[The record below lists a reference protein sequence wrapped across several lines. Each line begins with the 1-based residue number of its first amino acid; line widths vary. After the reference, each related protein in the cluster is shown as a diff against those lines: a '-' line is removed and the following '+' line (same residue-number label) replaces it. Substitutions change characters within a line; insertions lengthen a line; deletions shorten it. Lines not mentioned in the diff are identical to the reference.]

1 MSRASWTRAL
11 RWGLAG
17 LLGLILLVLI
27 ALVGLLGTSA
37 GSRAVLSWVPGLT
50 VAGFE
55 GRLADN
61 FSAQRLEWTDG
72 STRLVLDRARIDWSP
87 ACLLRMTLCLR
98 QVVAEEILLTLA
110 PKEPS
115 PEPSGP
121 VQLPDLDLP
130 LSLELGDIRIG
141 RFLLDDQE
149 QLRDAELV
157 AHWDR
162 DGLHIESVKLAHDD
176 LKLSL
181 KGLLKP
187 TRGWPLEAE
196 GTLEL
201 PAPGEQAWSL
211 QLQAKGELMGHLKL
225 QALSSGYLVGKL
237 EGDLQP
243 LADNL
248 PATALVT
255 ADGFKADAS
264 LPDTLTLNQLRLDAR
279 GNLKDGYQ
287 LAGAAVLP
295 AEESPVVLSLR
306 GRVDAEG
313 ADIATLDLSAAKEQ
327 RVTLTGRLDWQ
338 DAFAATARLDWLD
351 FPWRRLYP
359 AIEEPPVS
367 VHTLKAEVSY
377 SDGAYLGN
385 FDAALNGPAGAFTLA
400 SPVSGNLSEVFL
412 PSLKLAA
419 GQGKAE
425 GHLQVGFANA
435 VTWNAALDLTD
446 LDPAY
451 WLEEMPGRLA
461 GPLRSKGSL
470 NDDVLTLDA
479 NLDLQGRLRGQPA
492 TFKAQ
497 ANAAGQAW
505 KVEGLSLQL
514 GDNRISGQAA
524 MDRRLSGRLD
534 IALNRL
540 GQLWPQLFGRVSG
553 QLDLGG
559 TLQAPE
565 GQLRLD
571 GQRIAYADQGLRTL
585 ALSASLDA
593 AQRGRLSLVAQ
604 GLRSGDSD
612 FGVLKVDGNGDRQ
625 RQQMALSLQGKPVAL
640 ELGLDGN
647 WNGKDW
653 RGRLASGDIQSGGQD
668 WRLQQPARLERLA
681 DGRINL
687 GAHCWAS
694 GPASLCMEDQ
704 RLMPDPRLRMHLR
717 EFPLDSL
724 ARWLPDDFAW
734 RGKLDGDIQLD
745 LPASG
750 PNGSVLVNAGNGTL
764 RIKEQDEWVD
774 FPYQRLQLESRLTPR
789 RIDTSLQFQ
798 GEKLGSLEALVQL
811 DPRPRNK
818 PMNGTFRLDG
828 LDISV
833 ARPFAPMVETLKGH
847 LNGSGQISGG
857 LLAPRV
863 DGELQLSG
871 GEISGGDLPTRFE
884 QLQVTARVAGEQ
896 VDLSGDW
903 RAGEHGNGSLSG
915 RVAWA
920 SGLDVDLKLR
930 GNRLPVTVEPYANLE
945 VEPDLSVSMAGERLA
960 VSGSVQV
967 PRGAITVRQ
976 LPPSTV
982 KVSDDTVILGQKQEQ
997 KATTALNMDIDVIV
1011 GKDKLTFEGFGLSA
1025 ELAGQVHIGD
1035 NMDTRGELRL
1045 NNGRYRAYGQRLTIR
1060 RARLTFAG
1068 PIEQPY
1074 LDVEAIRKVDDVVAG
1089 LRLTGN
1095 AEQPRSEVF
1104 SEPAMSQEQ
1113 ALSYLVLG
1121 RPMSSGEDSNM
1132 LGEAALALGLAGS
1145 APLTGEVAK
1154 RLGIQDFQL
1163 DTEGTGNSTSV
1174 VASGQLS
1181 DRLSLRYGV
1190 GVFEPANTI
1199 ALRYLLS
1206 KKVYLEAASGLASS
1220 LDIFYKRDF

>member
-1 MSRASWTRAL
+1 MSRAGWMRAL
-11 RWGLAG
+11 RWSLGG
-17 LLGLILLVLI
+17 LLGLILLLAI
-27 ALVGLLGTSA
+27 AIASLLGTSA
-37 GSRAVLSWVPGLT
+37 GSRAVLSWVPGLS
-50 VAGFE
+50 VEAFD
-55 GRLADN
+55 GRLAGG
-61 FSAQRLEWTDG
+61 FSAKRLEWTDG
-72 STRLVLDRARIDWSP
+72 ATHLVLDQPQIDWSP
-87 ACLLRMTLCLR
+87 ACLLRMTLCLHT
-98 QVVAEEILLTLA
+98 VVANEVLLTL
-110 PKEPS
+110 PPSEPS
-115 PEPSGP
+115 ESSGP
-121 VQLPDLDLP
+121 VELPDLSLP

-141 RFLLDDQE
+141 RFLLDGQE
-149 QLRDAELV
+149 QLRDAELA
-157 AHWDR
+157 AHWDHE
-162 DGLHIESVKLAHDD
+162 GLHIDSVKLARDG
-176 LKLSL
+176 LNLSL

-187 TRGWPLEAE
+187 TQGWALEAE
-196 GTLEL
+196 GTLGL
-201 PAPGEQAWSL
+201 PAPGEQPWTL

-225 QALSSGYLVGKL
+225 QAQSSGYLNGKL

-243 LADNL
+243 LAENL

-264 LPDTLTLNQLRLDAR
+264 LPDTLTLNQLRLTAS

-287 LAGAAVLP
+287 LAGAALLP
-295 AEESPVVLSLR
+295 AVESPVVLTLR

-313 ADIATLDLSAAKEQ
+313 ADIAALDLSAAKDQ
-327 RVTLTGRLDWQ
+327 RVALTGRLDWK
-338 DAFAATARLDWLD
+338 DAFAANAQLDWLD

-359 AIEEPPVS
+359 EVDEPPVS
-367 VHTLKAEVSY
+367 VHTFKAEVSY

-385 FDAALNGPAGAFTLA
+385 FDGAFKGPAGDFTLA
-400 SPVSGNLSEVFL
+400 SPVSGNLAEVFL
-412 PSLKLAA
+412 PSLKLVA

-425 GHLQVGFANA
+425 GHLKVGFAD
-435 VTWNAALDLTD
+435 VVSWDAALDLSD

-451 WLEEMPGRLA
+451 WLEEMPGRLG

-470 NDDVLTLDA
+470 KGEALNLDA

-492 TFKAQ
+492 TFR
-497 ANAAGQAW
+497 ANATAAGQAW
-505 KVEGLSLQL
+505 KVEGLALQL
-514 GDNRISGQAA
+514 GDNRISGQATL
-524 MDRRLSGRLD
+524 DQRLSGRLD

-540 GQLWPQLFGRVSG
+540 GQLWPQLFGRLNG
-553 QLDLGG
+553 QLDLAG
-559 TLQAPE
+559 TLQAPQ
-565 GQLRLD
+565 GQLKLD
-571 GQRIAYADQGLRTL
+571 GQRVAYADQGLRTL
-585 ALSASLDA
+585 DLTASLDA
-593 AQRGRLSLVAQ
+593 AQRGRVNLTAQ
-604 GLRSGDSD
+604 GLHSGDTD
-612 FGVLKVDGNGDRQ
+612 FGVLKLDGSGDLK
-625 RQQMALSLQGKPVAL
+625 RQQLALNLQGKPVVL
-640 ELGLDGN
+640 DLGLDGN

-653 RGRLASGDIQSGGQD
+653 RGRLVKGDIQSGGQD

-704 RLMPDPRLRMHLR
+704 RLMPDPRLRLHLR

-724 ARWLPDDFAW
+724 ARWLPEDFAW
-734 RGKLDGDIQLD
+734 KGKLDGDVQLD

-750 PNGSVLVNAGNGTL
+750 PNGSILINANNGTL
-764 RIKEQDEWVD
+764 RIKEQEEWVD

-789 RIDTSLQFQ
+789 RIDTSLQFL
-798 GEKLGSLEALVQL
+798 GDKLGSLQAQVQL
-811 DPRPRNK
+811 DPRPKTK
-818 PMNGTFRLDG
+818 PVNGTFSLKG
-828 LDISV
+828 LDIAI
-833 ARPFAPMVETLKGH
+833 ARPFAPMVETLKGQ

-863 DGELQLSG
+863 DGELRLND

-884 QLQVTARVAGEQ
+884 RLQVTARIAGEQ

-903 RAGEHGNGSLSG
+903 KAGEHGNGSLSG
-915 RVAWA
+915 RIAWA
-920 SGLDVDLKLR
+920 SGLDVDVKLH

-945 VEPDLSVSMAGERLA
+945 VEPDLAVQMVGEKLA
-960 VSGSVQV
+960 ISGSVQV
-967 PRGAITVRQ
+967 PRGAIILRQ

-982 KVSDDTVILGQKQEQ
+982 KVSDDTVIVGAKQEP
-997 KATTALNMDIDVIV
+997 KSALALNMDIDVSV
-1011 GKDKLTFEGFGLSA
+1011 GSDKLTFSGFGLNA

-1035 NMDTRGELRL
+1035 NLDTRGELRL
-1045 NNGRYRAYGQRLTIR
+1045 NNGRYRAYGQKLTIR
-1060 RARLTFAG
+1060 RARLLFAG
-1068 PIEQPY
+1068 PIDQPF

-1104 SEPAMSQEQ
+1104 SEPAMSQQQ

-1145 APLTGEVAK
+1145 APLTGEVAQ

>member
-1 MSRASWTRAL
+1 MRAL
-11 RWGLAG
+11 RWSLGG
-17 LLGLILLVLI
+17 LLGLILLLAI
-27 ALVGLLGTSA
+27 AIASLLGTSA
-37 GSRAVLSWVPGLT
+37 GSRAVLSWVPGLS
-50 VAGFE
+50 VEAFD
-55 GRLADN
+55 GRLAGG
-61 FSAQRLEWTDG
+61 FSAKRLEWTDG
-72 STRLVLDRARIDWSP
+72 ATHLVLDQPQIDWSP
-87 ACLLRMTLCLR
+87 ACLLRMTLCLHT
-98 QVVAEEILLTLA
+98 VVANEVLLTL
-110 PKEPS
+110 PPSEPS
-115 PEPSGP
+115 ESSGP
-121 VQLPDLDLP
+121 VELPDLSLP

-141 RFLLDDQE
+141 RFLLDGQE
-149 QLRDAELV
+149 QLRDAELA
-157 AHWDR
+157 AHWDHE
-162 DGLHIESVKLAHDD
+162 GLHIDSVKLARDG
-176 LKLSL
+176 LNLSL

-187 TRGWPLEAE
+187 TQGWALEAE
-196 GTLEL
+196 GTLGL
-201 PAPGEQAWSL
+201 PAPGEQPWTL

-225 QALSSGYLVGKL
+225 QAQSSGYLNGKL

-243 LADNL
+243 LAENL

-264 LPDTLTLNQLRLDAR
+264 LPDTLTLNQLRLTAS

-287 LAGAAVLP
+287 LAGAALLP
-295 AEESPVVLSLR
+295 AVESPVVLTLR

-313 ADIATLDLSAAKEQ
+313 ADIAALDLSAAKDQ
-327 RVTLTGRLDWQ
+327 RVALTGRLDWK
-338 DAFAATARLDWLD
+338 DAFAANAQLDWLD

-359 AIEEPPVS
+359 EVDEPPVS
-367 VHTLKAEVSY
+367 VHTFKAEVSY

-385 FDAALNGPAGAFTLA
+385 FDGAFKGPAGDFTLA
-400 SPVSGNLSEVFL
+400 SPVSGNLAEVFL
-412 PSLKLAA
+412 PSLKLVA

-425 GHLQVGFANA
+425 GHLKVGFAD
-435 VTWNAALDLTD
+435 VVSWDAALDLSD

-451 WLEEMPGRLA
+451 WLEEMPGRLG

-470 NDDVLTLDA
+470 KGEALNLDA

-492 TFKAQ
+492 TFR
-497 ANAAGQAW
+497 ANATAAGQAW
-505 KVEGLSLQL
+505 KVEGLALQL
-514 GDNRISGQAA
+514 GDNRISGQATL
-524 MDRRLSGRLD
+524 DQRLSGRLD

-540 GQLWPQLFGRVSG
+540 GQLWPQLFGRLNG
-553 QLDLGG
+553 QLDLAG
-559 TLQAPE
+559 TLQAPQ
-565 GQLRLD
+565 GQLKLD
-571 GQRIAYADQGLRTL
+571 GQRVAYADQGLRTL
-585 ALSASLDA
+585 DLTASLDA
-593 AQRGRLSLVAQ
+593 AQRGRVNLTAQ
-604 GLRSGDSD
+604 GLHSGDTD
-612 FGVLKVDGNGDRQ
+612 FGVLKLDGSGDLK
-625 RQQMALSLQGKPVAL
+625 RQQLALNLQGKPVVL
-640 ELGLDGN
+640 DLGLDGN

-653 RGRLASGDIQSGGQD
+653 RGRLVKGDIQSGGQD

-704 RLMPDPRLRMHLR
+704 RLMPDPRLRLHLR

-724 ARWLPDDFAW
+724 ARWLPEDFAW
-734 RGKLDGDIQLD
+734 KGKLDGDVQLD

-750 PNGSVLVNAGNGTL
+750 PNGSILINANNGTL
-764 RIKEQDEWVD
+764 RIKEQEEWVD

-789 RIDTSLQFQ
+789 RIDTSLQFL
-798 GEKLGSLEALVQL
+798 GDKLGSLQAQVQL
-811 DPRPRNK
+811 DPRPKTK
-818 PMNGTFRLDG
+818 PVNGTFSLKG
-828 LDISV
+828 LDIAI
-833 ARPFAPMVETLKGH
+833 ARPFAPMVETLKGQ

-863 DGELQLSG
+863 DGELRLND

-884 QLQVTARVAGEQ
+884 RLQVTARIAGEQ

-903 RAGEHGNGSLSG
+903 KAGEHGNGSLSG
-915 RVAWA
+915 RIAWA
-920 SGLDVDLKLR
+920 SGLDVDVKLH

-945 VEPDLSVSMAGERLA
+945 VEPDLAVQMVGEKLA
-960 VSGSVQV
+960 ISGSVQV
-967 PRGAITVRQ
+967 PRGAIILRQ

-982 KVSDDTVILGQKQEQ
+982 KVSDDTVIVGAKQEP
-997 KATTALNMDIDVIV
+997 KSALALNMDIDVSV
-1011 GKDKLTFEGFGLSA
+1011 GSDKLTFSGFGLNA

-1035 NMDTRGELRL
+1035 NLDTRGELRL
-1045 NNGRYRAYGQRLTIR
+1045 NNGRYRAYGQKLTIR
-1060 RARLTFAG
+1060 RARLLFAG
-1068 PIEQPY
+1068 PIDQPF

-1104 SEPAMSQEQ
+1104 SEPAMSQQQ

-1145 APLTGEVAK
+1145 APLTGEVAQ

>member
-1 MSRASWTRAL
+1 MRVL
-11 RWGLAG
+11 RWGVGG
-17 LLGLILLVLI
+17 LLGLILLLVI
-27 ALVGLLGTSA
+27 AVAALLGTPA
-37 GSRAVLSWVPGLT
+37 GSRVALSWVPGLA
-50 VAGFE
+50 VDDFD
-55 GRLADN
+55 GRLADG
-61 FSAQRLEWTDG
+61 FTARRLEWTDG
-72 STRLVLDRARIDWSP
+72 ATRLVLEQPQIDWSP
-87 ACLLRMTLCLR
+87 ACLLRMTLCLHK
-98 QVVAEEILLTLA
+98 VVANQVLLTL
-110 PKEPS
+110 PPS
-115 PEPSGP
+115 DPSAASSGP
-121 VQLPDLDLP
+121 IELPDLDLP

-162 DGLHIESVKLAHDD
+162 EGLHIESAKLARDG
-176 LKLSL
+176 LSLSL

-196 GTLEL
+196 GTLGL
-201 PAPGEQAWSL
+201 PAPGDQPWSL

-225 QALSSGYLVGKL
+225 QAQSSGYLNGYL

-243 LADNL
+243 LAENL

-264 LPDTLTLNQLRLDAR
+264 LPDTLTLNQLRLNAS

-295 AEESPVVLSLR
+295 AEESPVVLTLR

-313 ADIATLDLSAAKEQ
+313 ADITALDLSATNDQ
-327 RVTLTGRLDWQ
+327 RVAVTGRLDWK
-338 DAFAATARLDWLD
+338 DAFAVNAQLDWLD
-351 FPWRRLYP
+351 FPWRHLYP
-359 AIEEPPVS
+359 AIDEPPVS

-377 SDGAYLGN
+377 SEGAYLGN
-385 FDAALNGPAGAFTLA
+385 FDAALNGPAGAFTVA

-412 PSLKLAA
+412 PSLKLVA

-425 GHLQVGFANA
+425 GHLKVGFADA
-435 VTWNAALDLTD
+435 VSWDTALDLSD

-451 WLEEMPGRLA
+451 WLEEMPGRLG
-461 GPLRSKGSL
+461 GPLRSKGSFKG
-470 NDDVLTLDA
+470 DVLTLDA

-492 TFKAQ
+492 IFKAQ
-497 ANAAGQAW
+497 ATAAGQAW
-505 KVEGLSLQL
+505 KVDGLSLQL
-514 GDNRISGQAA
+514 GDNRISGQAGL
-524 MDRRLSGRLD
+524 DQRLSGRLD
-534 IALNRL
+534 IALGRL
-540 GQLWPQLFGRVSG
+540 GQLWPQLFGRVTG
-553 QLDLGG
+553 QLDLAG
-559 TLQAPE
+559 TLQAPQ
-565 GQLRLD
+565 GQLKLS
-571 GQRIAYADQGLRTL
+571 GQRVAYADQGLRSL
-585 ALSASLDA
+585 DLSASLDA
-593 AQRGRLSLVAQ
+593 AQRGRLSLTAQ
-604 GLRSGDSD
+604 GLHSGDSD
-612 FGVLKVDGNGDRQ
+612 FGVLKLDGSGDRQ
-625 RQQMALSLQGKPVAL
+625 RQQLTLNLQGKPVVL
-640 ELGLDGN
+640 DLGLDGN

-653 RGRLASGDIQSGGQD
+653 RGRLASGEVQSGGQD
-668 WRLQQPARLERLA
+668 WRLQQPARLERLV
-681 DGRINL
+681 DGRVNL

-704 RLMPDPRLRMHLR
+704 RLMPDPRLRIHLR

-734 RGKLDGDIQLD
+734 KGKLDGDVQLD

-750 PNGSVLVNAGNGTL
+750 PNGSILINAGNGTL
-764 RIKEQDEWVD
+764 RIKEQEEWVD

-798 GEKLGSLEALVQL
+798 GEKLGSLDAQVQL
-811 DPRPRNK
+811 DPRPKSK
-818 PMNGTFRLDG
+818 PVNGSFRLDG

-857 LLAPRV
+857 LLAPHV
-863 DGELQLSG
+863 EGELRLND

-884 QLQVTARVAGEQ
+884 HLQVTARIAGEQ

-915 RVAWA
+915 RIAWD
-920 SGLDVDLKLR
+920 SGLDVDVKLR
-930 GNRLPVTVEPYANLE
+930 GTRLPVTVEPYANLE
-945 VEPDLSVSMAGERLA
+945 VEPELAVKMAGERLA

-967 PRGAITVRQ
+967 PRGAITIRQ

-982 KVSDDTVILGQKQEQ
+982 KVSDDTVIVGEKQEQ
-997 KATTALNMDIDVIV
+997 KSATALNMDIDVIV

-1045 NNGRYRAYGQRLTIR
+1045 NNGRYRAYGQKLTIR

-1104 SEPAMSQEQ
+1104 SEPAMSQQQ

-1121 RPMSSGEDSNM
+1121 RPMSTGEDSNM

-1145 APLTGEVAK
+1145 APLTGEVAQ

-1181 DRLSLRYGV
+1181 DKLSLRYGV